1 MNTEKQKKYK
11 GFTLIELLV
20 VVLIIGI
27 IAAIALP
34 QYQLAKDKA
43 KYTQAMNLLA
53 SINQAQKRYVLAN
66 GIETSNFNDF
76 DIDMPASGKISQA
89 GNEYADTWGY
99 CYLHD
104 TSYGMCAV
112 TLGKTSGV
120 WYFLRWDSTY
130 FSSNKRQCWVSPKN
144 NARGNRLCQALTGK
158 ATGTDSADGNYK
170 VYKF

>member
-1 MNTEKQKKYK
+1 MENKN

-27 IAAIALP
+27 LAAIALP

-53 SINQAQKRYVLAN
+53 SINQAQRRYVLAN
-66 GIETSNFNDF
+66 GMGTTNFNDF

-89 GNEYADTWGY
+89 GDWYTDTWGS
-99 CYLHD
+99 CYLD
-104 TSYGMCAV
+104 GSYGMCDV
-112 TLGKTSGV
+112 SLGKTSGV

-130 FSSNKRQCWVSPKN
+130 FSSNHRQCWAFPKDD
-144 NARGNRLCQALTGK
+144 ARGNRLCKAVTGK
-158 ATGTDSADGNYK
+158 TSGHENGSYMIYNFY
-170 VYKF
+170 